1 MTPRRARGSGA
12 RGSGP
17 GRPRRREADPAVR
30 DRLLD
35 AASALFARRGYAAVP
50 IREIARSAGV
60 TSAMVHYY
68 FGDKRALYH
77 EMLERALGR
86 VLERVRRVVAERTG
100 GEAGLV
106 GLLEVVQGALA
117 ADPWIPPLVLRE
129 VLSEEGRFR
138 ERFVEIYASQ
148 LARIV
153 PGLIESEI
161 RAGRFRADLDPRLA
175 FLSFVALM
183 AFPFVA
189 RPVIERALG
198 IDYDADFPARLAAH
212 SRRMFLEGV
221 RR

>member
-1 MTPRRARGSGA
+1 
-12 RGSGP
+12 
-17 GRPRRREADPAVR
+17 VR

>member
-1 MTPRRARGSGA
+1 
-12 RGSGP
+12 
-17 GRPRRREADPAVR
+17 VR

-212 SRRMFLEGV
+212 SRRLFLEGV